1 MNKSGKPLRKYPG
14 SGREL
19 ADVYNKSEKVRNIP
33 ITDGN
38 TINSQNL
45 NDKNMAMDE
54 NLTNTA
60 EMNEIGEAEGLAGEL
75 AAKLETAER
84 EKEELR
90 EQVKRSYAELE
101 NFRRRSLK
109 EKQELI
115 DYANE
120 RLLFKMLA
128 LLDDMGNALD
138 AGRKSED
145 YQALLTGIE
154 MIHQKSLKLFEESG
168 VIPMEHSVGKP
179 FDFNLHEAIMMMP
192 SEDAKAEH
200 IVAEVQKGY
209 MIHEKVLRHAKVVT
223 SSGPAES

>member
-14 SGREL
+14 HGKGL
-19 ADVYNKSEKVRNIP
+19 ADVYSKGDKVRNIP
-33 ITDGN
+33 ITDAN
-38 TINSQNL
+38 TINS
-45 NDKNMAMDE
+45 NDLTDLDMATE
-54 NLTNTA
+54 ENNLTEAGEMFDPAEIA
-60 EMNEIGEAEGLAGEL
+60 EM
-75 AAKLETAER
+75 AAKLEAAEK

-90 EQVKRSYAELE
+90 EQVRRSYADLE

-120 RLLFKMLA
+120 RLLFKLLA
-128 LLDDMGNALD
+128 LLDDMGNAID

-145 YQALLTGIE
+145 YEALLTGIE
-154 MIHQKSLKLFEESG
+154 MIYQKSLKLFEESG
-168 VIPMEHSVGKP
+168 VKPMENSVGRL

-192 SEDAKAEH
+192 SADVPAEH
-200 IVAEVQKGY
+200 IAAEVQKGY